1 MKSII
6 VGDIFPFLAPQ
17 GSQDECESNHF
28 PWQVMAMPSKEPKP
42 WTTPE
47 ISSGS
52 KWWPKTGNQVIQGRE
67 IWGFSMAIYGN
78 ELVKF
83 RGAAQVI
90 KLVVYVM
97 FFGESNERC
106 C

>member
-1 MKSII
+1 
-6 VGDIFPFLAPQ
+6 
-17 GSQDECESNHF
+17 
-28 PWQVMAMPSKEPKP
+28 
-42 WTTPE
+42 
-47 ISSGS
+47 
-52 KWWPKTGNQVIQGRE
+52 
-67 IWGFSMAIYGN
+67 MAIYGN

-90 KLVVYVM
+90 KLVVYFM